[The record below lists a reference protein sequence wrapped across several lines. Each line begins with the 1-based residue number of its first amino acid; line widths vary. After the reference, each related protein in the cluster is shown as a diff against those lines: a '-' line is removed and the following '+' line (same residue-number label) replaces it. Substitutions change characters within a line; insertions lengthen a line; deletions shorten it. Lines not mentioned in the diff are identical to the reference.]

1 MPIIFNTVT
10 TELFLL
16 RSIIESD
23 INHVFKGL
31 SNPDVIKYY
40 GVNYKT
46 LEETKVQMD
55 WFNDLALQEIGI
67 WLALCSPDNRIF
79 YGAVGLNNL
88 SVTHQKAELGFWLL
102 PEFWGKGLMAK
113 AIPLICRYAFQNL
126 GLNRIEAF
134 VETENHGSK
143 NLLTKLNFYHEG
155 TMKDCEIK
163 NKDFISLDIYAL
175 FKPHQQPAI

>member
-1 MPIIFNTVT
+1 MPIIFNTIT
-10 TELFLL
+10 TDLFLL
-16 RSIIESD
+16 RSISEND
-23 INHVFKGL
+23 LDYVFKGL

-55 WFNDLALQEIGI
+55 WFNNLALQEIGI
-67 WLALCSPDNRIF
+67 WIALCSPDNLIF

-88 SVTHQKAELGFWLL
+88 STTHQKAELGFWLL

-113 AIPLICRYAFQNL
+113 AVPLICSYAFQNL

-143 NLLTKLNFYHEG
+143 NLLTKLDFEHEG

-163 NKDFISLDIYAL
+163 NNDFISLDIYAL
-175 FKPHQQPAI
+175 FKPQQ